1 MFTVANRYLWLILL
15 IGLALGVANYA
26 LGVWDALGRSI
37 LLQVIISLAI
47 GYPSIVLTMSGKDF
61 FPSIPLRWQRL
72 LLIGGILFLIGCL
85 ATEIQ
90 ALADFL
96 LFGIEAYRPLSSGG
110 IYLFNGILSLI
121 LGLAMSQGFTT
132 KAETAQPEENDDDA
146 SLNKIPLKQGEGT
159 ILFPVR
165 DILYFEAYD
174 NYSFLYDLQG
184 KKHLCNYSLAYLEE
198 RLTGKLL
205 RVHRK
210 YLVNPDRISKI
221 TPHLKGRFLIEFPGL
236 DQHINSSAS
245 YGGVVKGLLKL

>member
-1 MFTVANRYLWLILL
+1 MFTAANRYLWLILL

-47 GYPSIVLTMSGKDF
+47 GYPSIVLTMGGRNF
-61 FPSIPLRWQRL
+61 FPSIHLYWQRL
-72 LLIGGILFLIGCL
+72 LVVGGILFLIGCL

-96 LFGIEAYRPLSSGG
+96 LFGIEEYSPLSSGG

-121 LGLAMSQGFTT
+121 LGLAMFQGFTDT
-132 KAETAQPEENDDDA
+132 PEATSTEEDA
-146 SLNKIPLKQGEGT
+146 DVSFNKIPLKQGEGT
-159 ILFPVR
+159 VLFPVK